1 MTHDAMT
8 SNCWLGFHEDCTV
21 TECGCGCHDA
31 AASDVA
37 EDREEHVE
45 RDMGER

>member
-21 TECGCGCHDA
+21 TECGCHDA
-31 AASDVA
+31 AAVDVA
-37 EDREEHVE
+37 QDRVEHQE
-45 RDMGER
+45 RDEGKRR